1 MSGKIF
7 YGFFNGY
14 IYVGI
19 DYFRKKNV
27 IEEIYVY

>member
-1 MSGKIF
+1 MSGKNF

-14 IYVGI
+14 IGI

-27 IEEIYVY
+27 IEEIHVH

>member
-14 IYVGI
+14 IGI

-27 IEEIYVY
+27 IEEIHVH